1 MKLYALVGGTAAG
14 KSTVA
19 RRIARRYGGHW
30 LEADRVGHQVLQ
42 LQRVRQRLLAL
53 FGPGIVGPD
62 GAIDRRR
69 LGRRVFG
76 DPARL
81 AALDRVVHPE
91 IALRVRR
98 RIAAYERR
106 GAAFVLLDAALF
118 FEIALG
124 QPVDGVLAV
133 TAPRAVRRQR
143 LRDRGRWTPAE
154 IDARLASQPRVAAW
168 ARLADVRLV
177 NDSDR
182 RTLDARIDV
191 AWKALRRV
199 RTRRRRGR
207 GRT

>member
-1 MKLYALVGGTAAG
+1 MKVYALVGGTAAG

-30 LEADRVGHQVLQ
+30 IEADRVGHQVLR

-91 IALRVRR
+91 IASRVRL
-98 RIAAYERR
+98 RIAAFERR
-106 GAAFVLLDAALF
+106 GATFVLLDAALF
-118 FEIALG
+118 FEIDLG

-133 TAPRAVRRQR
+133 VAPRMVRRQR
-143 LRDRGRWTPAE
+143 LLDRGRWTLAE
-154 IDARLASQPRVAAW
+154 IDARLESQPSVGAW
-168 ARLADVRLV
+168 ARRADVRLI
-177 NDSDR
+177 NDGDR
-182 RTLDARIDV
+182 RRLDARIDV

-199 RTRRRRGR
+199 RTRRRRVKGK
-207 GRT
+207 T

>member
-1 MKLYALVGGTAAG
+1 MKVYALVGGMAAG

-30 LEADRVGHQVLQ
+30 LEADRAGHQVLR
-42 LQRVRQRLLAL
+42 LERVRQRLLAL
-53 FGPGIVGPD
+53 FGPAILAAD

-91 IALRVRR
+91 IAARVRR
-98 RIAAYERR
+98 RIGAFERR

-118 FEIALG
+118 FEIDLG

-133 TAPRAVRRQR
+133 VAPRRVRRQR
-143 LRDRGRWTPAE
+143 LRDRGQWTLAE
-154 IDARLASQPRVAAW
+154 IDARLASQPRVGAW
-168 ARLADVRLV
+168 ARRADVRLI
-177 NDSDR
+177 NDGDR

-199 RTRRRRGR
+199 PTRRRRGR